1 VTGLE
6 HGSQVFVLSRG
17 EYSDYRVLCV
27 CPDKVQAEQLAA
39 RYNADKS
46 GYHSDVVE
54 VEELWVFGGET
65 QKLETLL
72 LQTELFDNGN
82 ENAKDPMYT
91 AVWPFDDWSG
101 AATTPVQWRWVRAP
115 MYHDKGGR
123 LEVRGYD
130 HERVRKV
137 FSDRR
142 AAILADE
149 TGLLRKTTSAQGVGG
164 GSPVVPSAVYP
175 VKPARCMSMWNHHW
189 CMLTHEHQGP
199 HVGDSGKASWPDGYA
214 TGLATSEMLG
224 LPEVACIE
232 VNQAAGRCGVV
243 SEVEGS
249 TVICWR
255 PISHKGPHEHETGDR
270 VVKWVT
276 K

>member
-1 VTGLE
+1 MTDLE
-6 HGSQVFVLSRG
+6 HGSIIYVLSRG
-17 EYSDYRVLCV
+17 EYSDYSVLCA
-27 CPDKVQAEQLAA
+27 CPNKEQAEQLAA

-46 GYHSDVVE
+46 EYHSDQVE
-54 VEELWVFGGET
+54 VEELWVFGEQT

-72 LQTELFDNGN
+72 LQTELFDNGT
-82 ENAKDPMYT
+82 EKPKDPQVR
-91 AVWPFDDWSG
+91 AVWPFDDWSN
-101 AATTPVQWRWVRAP
+101 AAKIPVQWRWVRAP

-149 TGLLRKTTSAQGVGG
+149 TGLLRKEMRAEGTGG
-164 GSPVVPSAVYP
+164 PSRPSAVYP
-175 VKPARCMSMWNHHW
+175 VRPARCTSMWNHHW
-189 CMLTHEHQGP
+189 CTLTHEHLGP
-199 HVGDSGKASWPDGYA
+199 HVGDSGKASWPDDYA
-214 TGLATSEMLG
+214 TGQATTEMYS
-224 LPEVACIE
+224 LPEVDVLD

-255 PISHKGPHEHETGDR
+255 PISHEGPHSHETGDR